1 MGILIFLTHY
11 RHPCSTIT
19 ITMPKKKRNWNDD
32 HYTKKARDRD
42 FKARSAFKLE
52 EIDRKYRVFKK
63 GMRVL
68 DLGCSPGSWLQYT
81 LRKIG
86 SSGEAVGIDL
96 KETLV
101 AGARC
106 IRGDIYNCPEEEL
119 GTGYDAVISDMAP
132 DTTGQPF
139 VDAQRSLELCR
150 RAYEL
155 AKEKLLPGGTFICKI
170 FQGEDVDEFVREL
183 KSSFKP
189 VSRFKPDSS
198 REKSREIFIVGLN
211 FKS

>member
-1 MGILIFLTHY
+1 MQYFLNRFY
-11 RHPCSTIT
+11 STIT
-19 ITMPKKKRNWNDD
+19 IVMGKKRRGWNDD
-32 HYTKKARDRD
+32 HYTKKAKDRD

-52 EIDRKYRVFKK
+52 EIDRKYRIFRK

-86 SSGEAVGIDL
+86 HSGEAVGIDL
-96 KETLV
+96 KETNV

-106 IRGDIYNCPEEEL
+106 IRGDIYNCNDEEL

-150 RAYEL
+150 RAFEL
-155 AKEKLLPGGTFICKI
+155 AKTKLKPGGCFICKI
-170 FQGEDVDEFVREL
+170 FQGEDLDEFAREL
-183 KSSFKP
+183 KGSFKP
-189 VSRFKPDSS
+189 MSRFKPDSS
-198 REKSREIFIVGLN
+198 REKSREIFLIGQN
-211 FKS
+211 FKG